1 MFVLIEYDT
10 KNDERSEK
18 DDMSVDLELLHVLLM
33 RNADIGVS
41 KIDLAFALGTSQ
53 IDTEVVLINEGS
65 KGHVKE
71 EVREEEVRYF
81 TLKKHLSKVV
91 PLRTEDPRLIRL
103 HQALQS
109 SLEGMLLSE
118 IQQKANLESA
128 ELEELLFAE
137 KTVDRIGFVSEESHA
152 YRSFLVLPVDQLVQ
166 SSLAPAPLK
175 KSSAVPKIGAAIG
188 FAGIVY
194 YLLTLF

>member
-1 MFVLIEYDT
+1 
-10 KNDERSEK
+10 
-18 DDMSVDLELLHVLLM
+18 MSVDLELLHVLLM
-33 RNADIGVS
+33 RNADIGVP
-41 KIDLAFALGTSQ
+41 KIDLAFALGKSQ
-53 IDTEVVLINEGS
+53 IDTEVALINEGS

-71 EVREEEVRYF
+71 EVRAEEVRYF

-91 PLRTEDPRLIRL
+91 PLRTEDPRLIKL

-109 SLEGMLLSE
+109 SSEGMLLSE
-118 IQQKANLESA
+118 LQQKANLGAS

-137 KTVDRIGFVSEESHA
+137 KTVDRIGFISEESHA
-152 YRSFLVLPVDQLVQ
+152 YRSFLILPVEQLVQ
-166 SSLAPAPLK
+166 PSLVPATSK
-175 KSSAVPKIGAAIG
+175 RSSAVPKVGAAIG

>member
-1 MFVLIEYDT
+1 
-10 KNDERSEK
+10 
-18 DDMSVDLELLHVLLM
+18 MSVDLELLHVLLM
-33 RNADIGVS
+33 RNADIGVP

-53 IDTEVVLINEGS
+53 VDTDVALVNEGS

-71 EVREEEVRYF
+71 ELRGEQIRYF

-91 PLRTEDPRLIRL
+91 PLRTEDPRLIKL
-103 HQALQS
+103 HQALQTAAD
-109 SLEGMLLSE
+109 GMLLSE
-118 IQQKANLESA
+118 IQQKATLGSS

-152 YRSFLVLPVDQLVQ
+152 YRSFLTLPVDQLVQ
-166 SSLAPAPLK
+166 HSLAPAPSK

-188 FAGIVY
+188 VVGFVY
-194 YLLTLF
+194 YLLTLL